1 MRRVLM
7 AALAAGLGLAVSAC
21 APSPVAMHATTASE
35 LLTRFA
41 TGGVDVDV
49 CTPRGR
55 AMLRGAVRAYGAAMT
70 QAGEI
75 WPVAPA
81 ADVDPDTLKAMDV
94 SVVVAVRA
102 GFVEASDLPAA
113 AREQVMQASFAD
125 APALQNMRAAA
136 PQACAEVFDL
146 QRAAARF
153 VMETERYK
161 RAVERAVGAH
171 DARTVQHLRR
181 QAQRVER
188 AQSQMDMLAAAVSA
202 AVARRQS

>member
-7 AALAAGLGLAVSAC
+7 AALVSGLGLVLSAC
-21 APSPVAMHATTASE
+21 ARLPAAMHATTASE
-35 LLTRFA
+35 LLARFA
-41 TGGVDVDV
+41 EGAADVDV

-55 AMLRGAVRAYGAAMT
+55 AMLRGAVRAYGAAMA
-70 QAGEI
+70 QAGES
-75 WPVAPA
+75 WPVVPS

-102 GFVEASDLPAA
+102 GFVELSDLPAE
-113 AREQVMQASFAD
+113 ARGQVMQLSFAD
-125 APALQNMRAAA
+125 TPAIQNMRRAMPAA
-136 PQACAEVFDL
+136 CVEVFDL

-161 RAVERAVGAH
+161 RAVERAVGAR
-171 DARTVQHLRR
+171 DARTAQQLRR
-181 QAQRVER
+181 QAQRVEL

-202 AVARRQS
+202 AIARGQS